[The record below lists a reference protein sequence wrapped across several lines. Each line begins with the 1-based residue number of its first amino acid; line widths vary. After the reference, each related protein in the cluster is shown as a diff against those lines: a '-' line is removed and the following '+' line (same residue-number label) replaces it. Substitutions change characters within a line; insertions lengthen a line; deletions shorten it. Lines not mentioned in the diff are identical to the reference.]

1 MVKIGNLW
9 KFMEKF
15 RDNSELSQYLFSI
28 NY

>member
-15 RDNSELSQYLFSI
+15 TDNLELSQYLFSI